1 MGVRRGL
8 GRWGRTLQRRFVRA
22 RRVPML
28 LQLAAASGACSPG
41 PGTWRHLAVGSHN
54 RWWLGNGMEKV
65 GMHVFD
71 LHARV

>member
-1 MGVRRGL
+1 
-8 GRWGRTLQRRFVRA
+8 
-22 RRVPML
+22 ML

-71 LHARV
+71 LYARV